1 MVPPPCISST
11 LSTFNSLPPQA
22 FSWGTSLLTY
32 CPLTDATSR
41 HHSPQ
46 AAPLSTSPQPNPP
59 SLLSQSVTG
68 GQPAGWV
75 AQHTESKNTCH
86 TSMHRIRVDMPWDGA
101 LPMLRHGPLQL
112 KVIAFPV
119 PPPLFSSLLLPSS
132 CSSLSVLH
140 KSLGLSFLVPVP
152 ALLFAPRLLPSSF
165 PLSHSGFLFP
175 PLEPPWRDGFGPAAA
190 LLTALR
196 VCDCEH
202 VCVYA
207 SVWGRGWVGAPG
219 CVCVR
224 EREGRDGR
232 NLQQL
237 WETVHAGAGMLST
250 QLGVKHKFCPW

>member
-202 VCVYA
+202 VCVCMRVCEGEA
-207 SVWGRGWVGAPG
+207 GWERLGVFAWG
-219 CVCVR
+219 R
-224 EREGRDGR
+224 EREEMGVIFSSFGRLCMPVQGCSA
-232 NLQQL
+232 
-237 WETVHAGAGMLST
+237 HS
-250 QLGVKHKFCPW
+250 